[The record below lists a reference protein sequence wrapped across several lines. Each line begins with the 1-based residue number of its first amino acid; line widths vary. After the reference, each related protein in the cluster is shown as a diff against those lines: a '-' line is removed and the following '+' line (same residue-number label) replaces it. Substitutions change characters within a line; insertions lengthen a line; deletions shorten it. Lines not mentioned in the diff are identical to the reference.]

1 MSFLLLSP
9 VVFPCFCLLCSRGG
23 AGLAAKP
30 HVPLLGPPWSV
41 AARLLC
47 PRGSP
52 GKNTGVGCHFL
63 LQEIFQTQ
71 ESNLGLLHC
80 RRIPAL
86 QADSLRTE
94 PWGKPHFVLVTVF
107 FAFISLSL
115 FPQSAYASS
124 WNRFDDCSL
133 QISVTWFYHLS
144 RLSID
149 VYVSLFSH
157 GYWFSW
163 FLVSVIFFTRSWTL
177 GMRESFPR

>member
-9 VVFPCFCLLCSRGG
+9 VVFPYFCLLCSRGG

-30 HVPLLGPPWSV
+30 HAPLLGPPWSV

-52 GKNTGVGCHFL
+52 GKHTGVGCHFL

-115 FPQSAYASS
+115 FPKSAYASS

-133 QISVTWFYHLS
+133 QVCVTWFYHLS
-144 RLSID
+144 HLSID
-149 VYVSLFSH
+149 VYMSPFPSLLI
-157 GYWFSW
+157 
-163 FLVSVIFFTRSWTL
+163 FLVLGISDIFY
-177 GMRESFPR
+177 